1 MPLTLA
7 NVNQAAVEQ
16 EVSQQYRAA
25 RGANPRVV
33 HIQGWQQPGPNE
45 DFLRTLSGGGRR
57 APRTDEVIE
66 VKTERVPGGP
76 AGRVAVYLVPNTQN
90 NSIRNLHGTMKVK
103 VGEADI

>member
-57 APRTDEVIE
+57 PRTDEVIE
-66 VKTERVPGGP
+66 VTTERVSP
-76 AGRVAVYLVPNTQN
+76 GRVAVYLVPNTQN
-90 NSIRNLHGTMKVK
+90 NTIQNLHGTMKVK